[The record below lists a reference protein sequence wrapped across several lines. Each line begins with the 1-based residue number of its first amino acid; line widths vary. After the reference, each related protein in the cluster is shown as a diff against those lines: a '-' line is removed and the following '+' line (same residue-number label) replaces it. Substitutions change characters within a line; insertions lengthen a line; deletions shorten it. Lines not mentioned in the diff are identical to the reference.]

1 MHRPRFYLR
10 LAWQNLRGNARW
22 TIFAILG
29 VAAGV
34 AAMVA
39 LRSLGLAI
47 NDALLLNLREVNR
60 GDINVRSVSS
70 GPFVFT
76 VNQGAWESSVFS
88 YGELER
94 ISDLVAQYDGRLT
107 HYSVYNNVQLAS
119 FDAGAAGRPGIISS
133 FFIDP
138 RTFAISHEVRTD
150 KPEEVPLS
158 QLLAGEREVV
168 VSRKLADALALQVS
182 DPVRVSG
189 SDQAYTVTGIVPDH
203 SEANIRDLAAA
214 FFGFAYFHRDQ
225 AQQLQL
231 SPAPN
236 QISILLPDGSAPE
249 TIRELGL
256 ALWATRA
263 GIYSM
268 TTTPDLLLRNAA
280 LAEFIERFVV
290 LTGLVALLIGGVG
303 IVNTMLVLTGRRT
316 QEIAALKTFGL
327 RRLQIAAIFGSEALL
342 LGLAGSVTG
351 MLAGFLLSLTVSSFG
366 ETLVQRP
373 LTLRL
378 YPEALLFGLGMGLA
392 VTLVFGVL
400 PVSIAA
406 RVRPAIILR
415 PAQTHIPRASLAELA
430 FALSVLLLVAG
441 AITGQI
447 IKPLLERSLA
457 GGAPDATLAGVAFV
471 AAVLATLGALTAVL
485 WLLLWLV
492 GRLPPGASIEMRLA
506 LVNLGARRLRSAV
519 TLLAL
524 GIGVFAL
531 SIVSF
536 LGLGARQVLR
546 FRFAESLGGNVLVVP
561 LVQQGIGQVLLDLLP
576 DLQEEV
582 RHNTQTG
589 AFLARLQAVDDQAL
603 AGATAGPRLPLIVRE
618 TQKPDLRSGAL
629 IAGRDLTPAD
639 AGQPVLVLA
648 RGSPLES
655 ALRVGSLEALD
666 IGPGSWL
673 RLRVA
678 GQTLELEVI
687 GIVSSSSNAIV
698 PGIGAAFL
706 PAGLLDLNDSLA
718 RFNMLD
724 VAPEQVDSVLGRLSA
739 MPLLLAVDV
748 TFLDDL
754 VARLIE
760 QMSALP
766 TAVGLLSLAAAAVIM
781 GNTVTLATLER
792 RRQTGVLRALGLGR
806 ERVLRIMLLENLLL
820 GLLGA
825 GPGIALAAAS
835 QSLLTALGTGV
846 PLPLPTEAH
855 LLMLLLLLA
864 VLLIA
869 WLATLAGARS
879 AINEPV
885 AQVLRY
891 E

>member
-1 MHRPRFYLR
+1 MHRPRFYLC

-76 VNQGAWESSVFS
+76 VNQGVWESSVFS
-88 YGELER
+88 DGELER

-138 RTFAISHEVRTD
+138 RTFAISHEVRAD
-150 KPEEVPLS
+150 SPEEVPLS

-168 VSRKLADALALQVS
+168 VSRKLADALALQVG

-342 LGLAGSVTG
+342 LGLAGSMTG

-415 PAQTHIPRASLAELA
+415 PAQTHIPRAGLAELA

-447 IKPLLERSLA
+447 IKPVLERGLA
-457 GGAPDATLAGVAFV
+457 GRAPDATLAGVAFV
-471 AAVLATLGALTAVL
+471 AAALATLGALTAVL

-603 AGATAGPRLPLIVRE
+603 AGATDGPRLPLIVRE
-618 TQKPDLRSGAL
+618 TQKPDLRSGTL

-655 ALRVGSLEALD
+655 ALRAGSLEALD

-698 PGIGAAFL
+698 PGVGAAFL

-835 QSLLTALGTGV
+835 QSLLTTLGTGV
-846 PLPLPTEAH
+846 PLPLPAEAH
-855 LLMLLLLLA
+855 PLMLLLLLA

>member
-1 MHRPRFYLR
+1 M
-10 LAWQNLRGNARW
+10 
-22 TIFAILG
+22 
-29 VAAGV
+29 
-34 AAMVA
+34 
-39 LRSLGLAI
+39 
-47 NDALLLNLREVNR
+47 
-60 GDINVRSVSS
+60 
-70 GPFVFT
+70 
-76 VNQGAWESSVFS
+76 
-88 YGELER
+88 
-94 ISDLVAQYDGRLT
+94 
-107 HYSVYNNVQLAS
+107 
-119 FDAGAAGRPGIISS
+119 
-133 FFIDP
+133 
-138 RTFAISHEVRTD
+138 
-150 KPEEVPLS
+150 
-158 QLLAGEREVV
+158 
-168 VSRKLADALALQVS
+168 
-182 DPVRVSG
+182 
-189 SDQAYTVTGIVPDH
+189 
-203 SEANIRDLAAA
+203 
-214 FFGFAYFHRDQ
+214 
-225 AQQLQL
+225 
-231 SPAPN
+231 
-236 QISILLPDGSAPE
+236 
-249 TIRELGL
+249 
-256 ALWATRA
+256 
-263 GIYSM
+263 
-268 TTTPDLLLRNAA
+268 
-280 LAEFIERFVV
+280 
-290 LTGLVALLIGGVG
+290 
-303 IVNTMLVLTGRRT
+303 
-316 QEIAALKTFGL
+316 
-327 RRLQIAAIFGSEALL
+327 
-342 LGLAGSVTG
+342 
-351 MLAGFLLSLTVSSFG
+351 
-366 ETLVQRP
+366 
-373 LTLRL
+373 
-378 YPEALLFGLGMGLA
+378 
-392 VTLVFGVL
+392 
-400 PVSIAA
+400 
-406 RVRPAIILR
+406 
-415 PAQTHIPRASLAELA
+415 
-430 FALSVLLLVAG
+430 
-441 AITGQI
+441 
-447 IKPLLERSLA
+447 
-457 GGAPDATLAGVAFV
+457 
-471 AAVLATLGALTAVL
+471 L

-492 GRLPPGASIEMRLA
+492 GHLPPGASIEMRLA

-519 TLLAL
+519 TLLVL

-576 DLQEEV
+576 ELQEEV

-603 AGATAGPRLPLIVRE
+603 AGATDGPRLPLIVRE
-618 TQKPDLRSGAL
+618 TQKPDLRSGTL

-648 RGSPLES
+648 RGSPLER

-698 PGIGAAFL
+698 PGVGAAFL

-724 VAPEQVDSVLGRLSA
+724 VAPEQMDSVLGRLSA

-835 QSLLTALGTGV
+835 QSLLTTLGTGV
-846 PLPLPTEAH
+846 PLPLPAEAH
-855 LLMLLLLLA
+855 PLMLLLLLA